1 MEQDSRILQGA
12 LMEQHRRI
20 VNEIADIKAA
30 NFELSDEDRKK
41 ITNLEQQLK
50 EVAQR
55 LYVLY
60 NK

>member
-41 ITNLEQQLK
+41 ITNLEQQLRSRSK
-50 EVAQR
+50 TLR
-55 LYVLY
+55 TL
-60 NK
+60 